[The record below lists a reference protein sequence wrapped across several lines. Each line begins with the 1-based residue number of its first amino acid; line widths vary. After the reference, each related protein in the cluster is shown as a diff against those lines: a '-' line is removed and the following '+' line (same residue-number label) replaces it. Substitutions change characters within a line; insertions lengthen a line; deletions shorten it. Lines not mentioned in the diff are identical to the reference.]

1 MPDLTQLARWLIVF
15 GLGLA
20 VLGGLIWLIGR
31 TGLPLGR
38 LPGDIRFESG
48 GLTCIVPLA
57 TSLLLSVILTIAL
70 NLVLRWLGK

>member
-1 MPDLTQLARWLIVF
+1 MSDLTQLSRWLIIF

-20 VLGGLIWLIGR
+20 ALGGLIWLIAR

-70 NLVLRWLGK
+70 NVVLRWLGK

>member
-1 MPDLTQLARWLIVF
+1 MPDLSTLARWLIVL

-20 VLGGLIWLIGR
+20 ALGGLIWLLGR
-31 TGLPLGR
+31 SGLPIGR
-38 LPGDIRFESG
+38 LPGDLRFQTG

-70 NLVLRWLGK
+70 NVLIRWLGK